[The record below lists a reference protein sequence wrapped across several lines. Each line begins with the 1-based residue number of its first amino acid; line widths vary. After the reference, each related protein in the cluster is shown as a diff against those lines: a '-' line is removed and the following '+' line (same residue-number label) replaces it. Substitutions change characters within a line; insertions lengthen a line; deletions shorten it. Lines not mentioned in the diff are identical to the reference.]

1 MSPSNA
7 SRFSTA
13 SAATLALLAAL
24 SLPTGIRAEA
34 GSGAA
39 PDAAQAESAEPKVAE
54 QTEAAPTLD
63 DLDQKLRILER
74 KLEVKEEQ
82 AAAQKEQAASVTA
95 GKDGFS
101 LISADKESVLKFKFF
116 QHTDGRYFF
125 ADGANKLPNTLLLR
139 RVRPVLEGTVGKYY
153 NFRLQPDF
161 AATFSILDA
170 YGEIAYWPWARLRVG
185 KSKTPLGL
193 ERIQSSQDMNLIEFA
208 HPTSLTP
215 NYDLGISLLGDFQE
229 EAYGYF
235 VGVFN
240 GAVDGTNRDVD
251 LNDDK
256 DIIGRVFALPFK
268 NGTVEPLRGLGIGFA
283 ASWGKRLGDSANSE
297 LPSYRTEGQQTFY
310 TSRVVAT
317 KAPAVTYSG
326 TPKVVGTSAA
336 VSSDSGTVRANGNLI
351 RLNPQGYWYYGPF
364 GLLGEYIA
372 STQDVSKGGANAGQ
386 KASLT
391 TSAWQATASW
401 VVTGEATSF
410 KSLKP
415 RHSVSLAGGDQA
427 GFGALEVVARYSR
440 LDVDADAYPL
450 FANPS
455 ATANLAGAARQAST
469 WTAGVNWYLSRYAKL
484 SADYAWT
491 EFKGGA
497 ANGADRPEE
506 KVFFARLQTAF

>member
-1 MSPSNA
+1 MSLPSPLPFSA
-7 SRFSTA
+7 SSV
-13 SAATLALLAAL
+13 AALALMAMLG
-24 SLPTGIRAEA
+24 LPSGPRAEDAKQAEAPA
-34 GSGAA
+34 GE
-39 PDAAQAESAEPKVAE
+39 AQAE
-54 QTEAAPTLD
+54 AAPSLD

-82 AAAQKEQAASVTA
+82 EATQKEQAASVTA

-101 LISADKESVLKFKFF
+101 LVSADKESVLKFKFF

-125 ADGANKLPNTLLLR
+125 DDGANKLPNTLLLR

-170 YGEIAYWPWARLRVG
+170 YGEIAYWPWARLRLG
-185 KSKTPLGL
+185 KSKSPLGL
-193 ERIQSSQDMNLIEFA
+193 ERIQSSVDMNVIEFA

-215 NYDLGISLLGDFQE
+215 NYDLGVSLLGDFRE
-229 EAYGYF
+229 EAYGYY

-240 GAVDGTNRDVD
+240 GAVDGANRDAD
-251 LNDDK
+251 ANDDK
-256 DIIGRVFALPFK
+256 DVIGRVFALPFK
-268 NGTVEPLRGLGIGFA
+268 SGSVEPLRGLGVGFA
-283 ASWGKRLGDSANSE
+283 ASWGKRFGDSANTE

-310 TSRVVAT
+310 TSRTVAT
-317 KAPAVTYSG
+317 KAPA
-326 TPKVVGTSAA
+326 GTSAGT
-336 VSSDSGTVRANGNLI
+336 SSDTGTVRANGDLY

-364 GLLGEYIA
+364 GLLGEYIS
-372 STQDVSKGGANAGQ
+372 STQDVSKGGANSGR
-386 KASLT
+386 KATLT

-410 KSLKP
+410 KGLKP
-415 RHSVSLAGGDQA
+415 RHPVSFAGGDQS

-440 LDVDADAYPL
+440 LDADDDAFPL
-450 FANPS
+450 YANP
-455 ATANLAGAARQAST
+455 ATAAREAAT

-484 SADYAWT
+484 AADFEWT

-497 ANGADRPEE
+497 AAGANRPEE